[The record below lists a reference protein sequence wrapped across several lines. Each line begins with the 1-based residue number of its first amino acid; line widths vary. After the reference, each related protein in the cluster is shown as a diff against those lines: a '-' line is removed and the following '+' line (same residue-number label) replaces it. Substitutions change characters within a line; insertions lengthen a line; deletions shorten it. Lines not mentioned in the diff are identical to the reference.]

1 MCETRFATGEG
12 EEAGMSRFIS
22 HKRSCR
28 RVRSLVAVGACAVGC
43 LLPTSAAGAATA
55 QSASL
60 TMTSDQGDF
69 IGDGRQYSYDTSA
82 GDVFGSSGTRQ
93 TVNID
98 LRAANGDWWY
108 LDFAA
113 PAGQALVPMTYDSAT
128 RYLFQGPGA
137 PGLSVAGNGRGCNTL
152 TGSFTVTE
160 VTFDP
165 FGNLERFAADFEQHC
180 EGAQPALRGH
190 VQLVNPPAPAPLS
203 VGLGLDAT
211 GTVDR
216 VSASA
221 TVSGTLT
228 CTRPAG
234 VFLSGTLT
242 QRASRYVV
250 VTGRFGQQVDCS
262 GSTPWRA
269 TVRGDGGVPFNPG
282 SAQLDAH
289 AHTWDEVTGQPV
301 GATQSATVK
310 LRR

>member
-1 MCETRFATGEG
+1 
-12 EEAGMSRFIS
+12 MSRFIS
-22 HKRSCR
+22 HTRSGR
-28 RVRSLVAVGACAVGC
+28 RVRSLVAVGACALGC
-43 LLPTSAAGAATA
+43 VLPASPAVAATA

-82 GDVFGSSGTRQ
+82 RDVFGSSSSGQ
-93 TVNID
+93 AVHID
-98 LRAANGDWWY
+98 LRAANGDWWF

-113 PAGQALVPMTYDSAT
+113 PAGQALEPTTYDSAT
-128 RYLFQGPGA
+128 RWPFQGPGA
-137 PGLSVAGNGRGCNTL
+137 PGLSVSGNGRGCNTL
-152 TGSFTVTE
+152 TGSFSVTE

-190 VQLVNPPAPAPLS
+190 VQLVNPPAPEPLS
-203 VGLGLDAT
+203 IGLGLSAT

-216 VSASA
+216 VSGSA
-221 TVSGTLT
+221 TVSGTVT
-228 CTRPAG
+228 CTRPTG
-234 VFLSGTLT
+234 VYLSGTLT
-242 QRASRYVV
+242 QRANRFVV
-250 VTGRFGQQVDCS
+250 VSGSFQQQVECS

-269 TVRGDGGVPFNPG
+269 LVRVDGGVPFNAG

-289 AHTWDEVTGQPV
+289 AHAWDEASGEPA
-301 GATQSATVK
+301 GATQSARVK